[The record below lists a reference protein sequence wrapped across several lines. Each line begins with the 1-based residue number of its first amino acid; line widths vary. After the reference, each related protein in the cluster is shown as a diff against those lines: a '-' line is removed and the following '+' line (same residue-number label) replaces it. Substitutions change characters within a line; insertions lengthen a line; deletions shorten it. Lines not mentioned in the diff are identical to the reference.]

1 MKSATEQK
9 KAPSSALERVRS
21 LNRQVKDR
29 LAEAT
34 PPGGSSN
41 AQRLAQIMARSDEI
55 RELLKSPGI
64 GYNEARELL
73 DEGNNLWWE
82 ANKLATEIDG
92 APQLEGDSVDEEALK
107 MARTYREE
115 RSNGGFFTIG
125 GP

>member
-1 MKSATEQK
+1 
-9 KAPSSALERVRS
+9 
-21 LNRQVKDR
+21 
-29 LAEAT
+29 
-34 PPGGSSN
+34 
-41 AQRLAQIMARSDEI
+41 MARSDEI

-82 ANKLATEIDG
+82 ANKLATEIEDT
-92 APQLEGDSVDEEALK
+92 PQLEGDSVDEEALK